1 MTGVRCY
8 ISLPLAHHTLALPRS
23 CAVLRG
29 ACRAASSS
37 SSVSAARRP
46 TVLFCGLDFKP
57 WIASIKALKPHWNC
71 IAVPRK
77 DVPAVLASQ
86 KVDVAVPL
94 MTRLSREDIAAV
106 MMPCHAHQVR

>member
-1 MTGVRCY
+1 MTRVRCY
-8 ISLPLAHHTLALPRS
+8 ISLSLAHHTLAFPRS
-23 CAVLRG
+23 CAALRG
-29 ACRAASSS
+29 ACRAAFSS
-37 SSVSAARRP
+37 SSVSAAHRP

-71 IAVPRK
+71 VAVPRK

-86 KVDVAVPL
+86 EVDVAVPL

-106 MMPCHAHQVR
+106 IHAHQVR